1 MRNVNKSKLETFE
14 SETVIGPYGTYIRV
28 NFNSET
34 ISEHTVSSPESLL
47 VTFESETT
55 TDQCRTHLRVA
66 FESETK

>member
-1 MRNVNKSKLETFE
+1 MYIISISKLESFE
-14 SETVIGPYGTYIRV
+14 SETVISRYGIYIRL

-34 ISEHTVSSPESLL
+34 ISEHTVSSSESLL

-55 TDQCRTHLRVA
+55 TGPCRTHLRVA